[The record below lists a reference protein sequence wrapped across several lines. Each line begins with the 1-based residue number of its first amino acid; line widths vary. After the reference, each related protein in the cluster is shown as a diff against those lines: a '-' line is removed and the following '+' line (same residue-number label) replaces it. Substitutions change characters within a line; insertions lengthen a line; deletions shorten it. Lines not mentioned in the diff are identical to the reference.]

1 MYNKYLLIYLFQA
14 TQTQDTSYDF
24 KVDLD
29 YVSKLNTYLL

>member
-14 TQTQDTSYDF
+14 TQTQD
-24 KVDLD
+24 LD